1 MGSCVPGLEK
11 LSQRDQDVQRRRVR
25 EQLNSLL
32 SLVETWHVSE
42 QAILDET
49 KLIENEAKE
58 NCSISVKILTTV
70 LSE

>member
-1 MGSCVPGLEK
+1 M
-11 LSQRDQDVQRRRVR
+11 QRARVR

-49 KLIENEAKE
+49 KLMENEAKE